1 MEVGRNRGG
10 VCGVMVIIYDG
21 AGVVNM
27 FGRVNIGGVIVVEE
41 KAVGESLL

>member
-1 MEVGRNRGG
+1 MEVGRNRGR

-21 AGVVNM
+21 AGVVM
-27 FGRVNIGGVIVVEE
+27 FGRVNIGGVIVVED